1 MRSVWV
7 GFPTAPYT
15 HQSAIHAAEKV
26 LEPAGWTIHRTD
38 PNQEF
43 KSEEVN
49 LPKADVYFGDYDLL
63 PFEDVHPVSG
73 TQSDTTG
80 EEAVPYPQLS
90 SYVIR
95 KSLIRKNYLAH
106 SLHLAKVKKSS
117 SSNAGDAE
125 SSIRKVERISS
136 TGHQS
141 DDIAPATWIF
151 EATCADDLDELL
163 ADDLYD
169 VKEILESDQNKWFI
183 LKPAMADQGMGIR
196 LFNSVESLEAIFEEF
211 EEEESDE
218 EEEEETAVPQN
229 SSSTAV
235 VISQVRQFV
244 IQEYLQDPLIIQA
257 PTLESYHKFHIRA
270 YVLAQGSLRVFLYDE
285 MLALFAPKAYSDPEQ
300 NDDEEIDLS
309 AHLTNTSRQDDE
321 QSQRTVHLLS
331 DLEGSKIGPG
341 TTSTVLTS
349 DHLNAI
355 RLGSAATIAEAF
367 EACTK
372 AGRIH
377 FQPWPNAWEI
387 FGVDL
392 MVTVPN
398 ASQTQSISPDD
409 LRVWLLEINAQPDFA
424 KSGPKLQEKID
435 ALFERALEIAVLG
448 QDCAGENAGK
458 KWEAGSSRKSMTLCL
473 DIPMSSGGW

>member
-1 MRSVWV
+1 
-7 GFPTAPYT
+7 
-15 HQSAIHAAEKV
+15 
-26 LEPAGWTIHRTD
+26 
-38 PNQEF
+38 
-43 KSEEVN
+43 
-49 LPKADVYFGDYDLL
+49 
-63 PFEDVHPVSG
+63 
-73 TQSDTTG
+73 
-80 EEAVPYPQLS
+80 
-90 SYVIR
+90 
-95 KSLIRKNYLAH
+95 
-106 SLHLAKVKKSS
+106 
-117 SSNAGDAE
+117 
-125 SSIRKVERISS
+125 
-136 TGHQS
+136 
-141 DDIAPATWIF
+141 
-151 EATCADDLDELL
+151 
-163 ADDLYD
+163 
-169 VKEILESDQNKWFI
+169 
-183 LKPAMADQGMGIR
+183 MADQGMGIR

-211 EEEESDE
+211 EEESDE
-218 EEEEETAVPQN
+218 EEDEEEGATVAQN

-244 IQEYLQDPLIIQA
+244 IQEYLENPFVIQA
-257 PTLESYHKFHIRA
+257 PTLENFHKFHIRA

-300 NDDEEIDLS
+300 NDDDEIDLS

-341 TTSTVLTS
+341 TSSTILTA

-398 ASQTQSISPDD
+398 ASHTQSISSDD

-424 KSGPKLQEKID
+424 KSGPRLQEKID
-435 ALFERALEIAVLG
+435 RLFERALEIAVLG
-448 QDCAGENAGK
+448 QDGADK
-458 KWEAGSSRKSMTLCL
+458 RWEAGSSRNSMTLCL

>member
-15 HQSAIHAAEKV
+15 HQSAVNAAEKV
-26 LEPAGWTIHRTD
+26 LEPAGWTIHRID
-38 PNQEF
+38 PTQDF
-43 KSEEVN
+43 RLEEVK

-63 PFEDVHPVSG
+63 PFEDVHPKSG
-73 TQSDTTG
+73 TQSDTSG
-80 EEAVPYPQLS
+80 GEAVPYPQLS

-106 SLHLAKVKKSS
+106 SLHLAKVK
-117 SSNAGDAE
+117 NQP
-125 SSIRKVERISS
+125 S
-136 TGHQS
+136 TSQN

-151 EATCADDLDELL
+151 EATCAEDLDELL

-169 VKEILESDQNKWFI
+169 VKEILESDQNRWFI

-196 LFNSVESLEAIFEEF
+196 LFNSIESLEAIFEEF
-211 EEEESDE
+211 EEESDE
-218 EEEEETAVPQN
+218 EEDEETNVAQN

-244 IQEYLQDPLIIQA
+244 IQEYLQNPLVIQA
-257 PTLESYHKFHIRA
+257 PTLENYHKFHIRA

-321 QSQRTVHLLS
+321 QSLKTVHLLS

-341 TTSTVLTS
+341 ATSTVLTS
-349 DHLNAI
+349 EHLNAI

-398 ASQTQSISPDD
+398 ASPTQSISPND

-435 ALFERALEIAVLG
+435 RLFERSLEIAVLG
-448 QDCAGENAGK
+448 QDGEDENAEK
-458 KWEAGSSRKSMTLCL
+458 KWQAGSSRKDMTLCL